1 MKFPQLITA
10 ISDIHHQ
17 LQAEAAKSVNR
28 LLTIRNWLIGFYIVE
43 YEQKGED
50 RAKYGENILH
60 ELEVQLSIKGVSS
73 RNLYLSRLFYLTY
86 PQILQTLSAILRNA
100 GILQTPSAKLLKP
113 LDKYESQGKEV
124 IGKSISEQIN
134 ETSSAKLP
142 PDLQVP
148 PEKLI
153 SRLSFSHFVEL
164 MKVDDPLKRTFYEI
178 ECIKGSW
185 SVRELKRQINSLYFE
200 RSGLSKKPELL
211 SEKLQ
216 QTVKPEHPS
225 DIIKNIYAFEFLGL
239 PAKDAIEESDLEQAL
254 LDNLQHFLLEMGHGF
269 CLEARQKRILIGDEY
284 FFIDLVFYHRILKCH
299 VLVDL
304 KMEKFQQA
312 NAGQLNT
319 YLNFYK
325 DQVME
330 ELDNPPVGILLV
342 THKNEA
348 LVEYA
353 TAGMD
358 QHLFVQKYLVELPS
372 KQQLEDF
379 IRKEMQRL

>member
-10 ISDIHHQ
+10 ISDVHNH
-17 LQAEAAKSVNR
+17 LQAEAARSVNR

-50 RAKYGENILH
+50 RAKYGENLLTRI
-60 ELEVQLSIKGVSS
+60 EANLEGTKGMSQS
-73 RNLYLSRLFYLTY
+73 QLYLFKLFYQLYPRISLAVSGEFRKFLTVSGELNEAVV
-86 PQILQTLSAILRNA
+86 QIGQAPPDETS
-100 GILQTPSAKLLKP
+100 QTPSA
-113 LDKYESQGKEV
+113 Q
-124 IGKSISEQIN
+124 
-134 ETSSAKLP
+134 LP

-148 PEKLI
+148 AEKLI
-153 SRLSFSHFVEL
+153 SRLNFSHFVEL
-164 MKVDDPLKRTFYEI
+164 MKVDDALKRSFYEI
-178 ECIKGSW
+178 ECIKGNW
-185 SVRELKRQINSLYFE
+185 SIRELKRQINSLYFE

-211 SEKLQ
+211 SQKLQ

-239 PAKDAIEESDLEQAL
+239 PTRDAVEESDLEQAL
-254 LDNLQHFLLEMGHGF
+254 LDHLQHFLLEMGYGF

-304 KMEKFQQA
+304 KMEKFQHA

-319 YLNFYK
+319 YLNYYK
-325 DQVME
+325 DQVTE
-330 ELDNPPVGILLV
+330 ESDNPPVGILLV
-342 THKNEA
+342 THKNDA
-348 LVEYA
+348 LVKYA
-353 TAGMD
+353 TSDMD
-358 QHLFVQKYLVELPS
+358 EHLFIQKYLVELPG

-379 IRKEMQRL
+379 IRQEMQRL